1 MNSVILL
8 LGSNEG
14 DRCGYLASAKA
25 LLNEK
30 AGTIRK
36 ESAIYQTAAWGK
48 TDQDAFLN
56 QALILDTSLDP
67 MTLLGL
73 TQAIEQQLGR
83 ERMVRWGS
91 RTLDI
96 DILFFNDEQIDT
108 ELLKVPHPGI
118 PERRF
123 ALAPLQDISSE
134 YIHPTLGL
142 SLSELLTR
150 CPDPLDVSVFVCE
163 MNR

>member
-36 ESAIYQTAAWGK
+36 ESSIYQTAAWGK

-56 QALILDTSLDP
+56 QALVLDTSLDP
-67 MTLLGL
+67 MALLQR
-73 TQAIEQQLGR
+73 TQEIEQQLGR
-83 ERMVRWGS
+83 ERIVRWGS

-96 DILFFNDEQIDT
+96 DILFFNKQQIDT
-108 ELLKVPHPGI
+108 EQLTVPHPGI
-118 PERRF
+118 PDRRF
-123 ALAPLQDISSE
+123 ALVPLQDIGSE

-142 SLSELLTR
+142 SLSELLVR
-150 CPDPLDVSVFVCE
+150 CPDQLEVSVFVCE
-163 MNR
+163 MNP